1 MTGEEYIIQK
11 LEEAEEEN
19 SRLMKENRRLEM
31 AVMGSWKLIDDIVDK
46 ITFYDSDYYG
56 KCAKIEVT
64 EINEKDTPALLNAI
78 VSFKEIH
85 EKAEAKTE
93 EKE

>member
-64 EINEKDTPALLNAI
+64 EINEKDTPALLHAI
-78 VSFKEIH
+78 VDLKELH
-85 EKAEAKTE
+85 DKGKAKTE